1 MNQHSQQLEKPP
13 ELERGTTERFSSKG
27 FIVAAIG
34 SAVGLGNMWKFPYI
48 TGENGGAAF
57 FLVFIICLLLVG
69 LPVLMAELTVG
80 RGGRGSASGSLVRL
94 SGKPF
99 WGRFGFITIVGA
111 FAILS
116 FYSVV
121 AGWTIHYAVL
131 SFSGQ
136 LFHDADYAARFGE
149 FIGGWWPVLWQAI
162 VMLLTGFVV
171 AKGIASGI
179 ERFNKILIPAMVVLL
194 VVLMI
199 RGVTLEGASEGV
211 AFFLR
216 PDFSSLTPQAFLIA
230 LGHAFFSLS
239 LGMGTMLTYG
249 AYVDRRQSLGAAT
262 FAIGLGD
269 LLYALLAGLIIFPTT
284 FAFGIA
290 PDQGPGLLFVAL
302 PAAFDAMPLGSL
314 FAGLFFVIVAI
325 AAVTSAVSLLE
336 VPVTYLIERKR
347 WSRVKAATIVTIS
360 CLAVGFPSA
369 VSVGGTLPGLEWQ
382 GKTFFD
388 WVDFI
393 TSNIVL
399 PVGGLVVTLF
409 VGYAWKRAADEAGL
423 AGWWLRIWLAAL
435 RYVAP
440 ILIVLI
446 FLHSSGLLK
455 L

>member
-1 MNQHSQQLEKPP
+1 
-13 ELERGTTERFSSKG
+13 
-27 FIVAAIG
+27 
-34 SAVGLGNMWKFPYI
+34 
-48 TGENGGAAF
+48 
-57 FLVFIICLLLVG
+57 
-69 LPVLMAELTVG
+69 MAELTIG

-269 LLYALLAGLIIFPTT
+269 LLYALLAGLIIFRRRSPS
-284 FAFGIA
+284 
-290 PDQGPGLLFVAL
+290 
-302 PAAFDAMPLGSL
+302 GSRPIK
-314 FAGLFFVIVAI
+314 GRGCYSSRCRQRSTRCRSVRCSPVC
-325 AAVTSAVSLLE
+325 SSLLS
-336 VPVTYLIERKR
+336 P
-347 WSRVKAATIVTIS
+347 
-360 CLAVGFPSA
+360 
-369 VSVGGTLPGLEWQ
+369 
-382 GKTFFD
+382 
-388 WVDFI
+388 
-393 TSNIVL
+393 
-399 PVGGLVVTLF
+399 
-409 VGYAWKRAADEAGL
+409 
-423 AGWWLRIWLAAL
+423 LR
-435 RYVAP
+435 R
-440 ILIVLI
+440 
-446 FLHSSGLLK
+446 
-455 L
+455 